1 MDNITRS
8 AKEQMLRKRK
18 ITNGERYLMNMYM
31 NLILS
36 EKEGTIKQEIYN
48 ILKDEREIVERINLN
63 EQCII

>member
-1 MDNITRS
+1 MDNISRS
-8 AKEQMLRKRK
+8 AKEKMLRSRK

-31 NLILS
+31 NLIQR

-48 ILKDEREIVERINLN
+48 ILKDEREIIDRINLN